1 MAKAALACAPNSVG
15 DELPMRLGPILAAA
29 ALASLLA
36 ACSQSQNKGGETSP
50 SAAAP
55 AAPEPTDAEKQAIL
69 ASYPAPYNTADLAN
83 GKAKFA
89 LCQSCHTI
97 TPGGANMT
105 GPNLHGVF
113 GRKSAS
119 KEDYKYS
126 DALKGAGFVWD
137 ADHLSKW
144 LEQPQ
149 TFLPGTKMTF
159 AGLKDPKD
167 RTDLIG
173 YLMVETGHK
182 AQ

>member
-1 MAKAALACAPNSVG
+1 
-15 DELPMRLGPILAAA
+15 MRLGPIVAAA
-29 ALASLLA
+29 AFATLVG
-36 ACSQSQNKGGETSP
+36 ACSKPQDSGQASSETP
-50 SAAAP
+50 AAP
-55 AAPEPTDAEKQAIL
+55 AAPELTDAQKQEIL

-97 TPGGANMT
+97 APGGANMT

-113 GRKSAS
+113 GKKSAS
-119 KEDYKYS
+119 NPDFKYS
-126 DALKGAGFVWD
+126 DALKNAGWTWD
-137 ADHLSKW
+137 AAHLDQW
-144 LEQPQ
+144 LAQPQ
-149 TFLPGTKMTF
+149 TFLPGTKMSF
-159 AGLKDPKD
+159 AGLKDAKD

>member
-1 MAKAALACAPNSVG
+1 
-15 DELPMRLGPILAAA
+15 MRLGSILAAA
-29 ALASLLA
+29 ALATLAA
-36 ACSQSQNKGGETSP
+36 ACSKTEDK
-50 SAAAP
+50 SAAGQPAAP
-55 AAPEPTDAEKQAIL
+55 AASEVSDADKQALL

-97 TPGGANMT
+97 APGGANMT

-113 GRKSAS
+113 GKTSAS
-119 KEDYKYS
+119 HPDFKYS
-126 DALKGAGFVWD
+126 DALKNAGWVWD
-137 ADHLSKW
+137 ADHLNQW
-144 LEQPQ
+144 LEKPQ

-159 AGLKDPKD
+159 AGLKEPKD
-167 RTDLIG
+167 RVDLIG

>member
-1 MAKAALACAPNSVG
+1 
-15 DELPMRLGPILAAA
+15 MRLGPILAAA
-29 ALASLLA
+29 ALATLAA
-36 ACSQSQNKGGETSP
+36 ACSKTEDK
-50 SAAAP
+50 AADTAQPTAP
-55 AAPEPTDAEKQAIL
+55 ATTAPEVSDADKQALL

-97 TPGGANMT
+97 APGGANMT

-113 GRKSAS
+113 GKTSAS
-119 KEDYKYS
+119 NPDFKYS
-126 DALKGAGFVWD
+126 DALKAAGWVWD
-137 ADHLSKW
+137 ADHLNQW
-144 LEQPQ
+144 LEKPQ

-159 AGLKDPKD
+159 AGLKEPKD
-167 RTDLIG
+167 RVDLIG